1 MLQLWYRIFL
11 EHPYATI
18 NPQGYWKHG
27 IFSIVNSGSGL
38 KYMLAGVTHGIFP
51 CFFPFSTSSWVIRSF
66 IKVVESKRHQ
76 KELQQYLSPNFL
88 DEVRKQIKK

>member
-1 MLQLWYRIFL
+1 M
-11 EHPYATI
+11 
-18 NPQGYWKHG
+18 
-27 IFSIVNSGSGL
+27 V
-38 KYMLAGVTHGIFP
+38 AGVIHGIFP
-51 CFFPFSTSSWVIRSF
+51 CLFPFSTSSWVIRSF